1 MELDLHDTEGAR
13 YAGIGALGG
22 AASGLPSI
30 KSLRWYQFIGCV
42 LAGGFVARFTVPI
55 IPLIWHEVPSEVRDT
70 SAAFIGLGGTGV
82 LAMGTAWWEM
92 IRKRNYFQKFMAQ
105 RFGTPVDE
113 TPTPLPPTKTGGK

>member
-42 LAGGFVARFTVPI
+42 LAGGFVARFSVPI
-55 IPLIWHEVPSEVRDT
+55 LPLLWHEVPSEVRDT
-70 SAAFIGLGGTGV
+70 SAAFIGIGGTTV
-82 LAMGTAWWEM
+82 LAMGTAWWESAK
-92 IRKRNYFQKFMAQ
+92 KRNFFS
-105 RFGTPVDE
+105 RFLNPKLGMSVDE
-113 TPTPLPPTKTGGK
+113 TPTPLPPTKTK